1 MEIPKSYFRHV
12 PILAPAAVALLIKIN
27 RDYLDLLIAGWQEG
41 ASVLDDGVMS
51 QLGGVPAEVLDS
63 IAACSYALFALEFPA
78 DFSATRIASQVHD
91 PVTERYSTSAG
102 DAGAWPAFITTAWFY
117 AWHLSRNSPLSA
129 RVMLGLSIAGA
140 EELARLDPW
149 QLRHIAGRQPAP
161 LSPRWPT
168 NPCFWPDLVRFADNR
183 NPLRLCV
190 ARLLGMQLLAADMV
204 PLPAARERR

>member
-1 MEIPKSYFRHV
+1 V

-41 ASVLDDGVMS
+41 AGLLDDGVMTR
-51 QLGGVPAEVLDS
+51 LGGVPAEVLDS
-63 IAACSYALFALEFPA
+63 IAGCSYALFALEFPA
-78 DFSATRIASQVHD
+78 DVSATRIASQVHD
-91 PVTERYSTSAG
+91 PVTERYSTAAG
-102 DAGAWPAFITTAWFY
+102 EAGAWPAVITTAWFY

-161 LSPRWPT
+161 LSPRWRA
-168 NPCFWPDLVRFADNR
+168 NPCFWPDLVRFADNQ
-183 NPLRLCV
+183 NPLRLSA

-204 PLPAARERR
+204 PLPTARERR